1 MSLFKKAS
9 ELTEKKTIS
18 ILIYGQP
25 GSGKSSMAV
34 SAPGPV
40 VVFDFD
46 GGIRRVNAAHRAE
59 TITVEINEWKDVE
72 EAMKSEEMAQFKTIV
87 IDTAGKMLSFMDKYI
102 IAKSR
107 DKNPVRS
114 LTLNEYGIRKTMFNN
129 FVQQSMTMGKN
140 VVFIA
145 HDREEKDGEIRKV
158 RPEVGGSSAGDLI
171 KELDLVGYLE
181 LIGNERVI
189 SFTPCERFYAKNAC
203 NLPPAFKVPV
213 ILDDHGNMMKDSRG
227 RVIRNTFLTDIIKT
241 HMMSQSERM
250 EKLSMYDT
258 LKEIIN
264 DKIATVTDADSAN
277 EIAEDLASLE
287 VIFDSELYGK
297 QRLYSKCISLG
308 LKWNK
313 LTSKYESCEKK
324 EDKKPEAAQVAGK
337 EEVRNQQ

>member
-9 ELTEKKTIS
+9 ELKEKKTIS

-59 TITVEINEWKDVE
+59 TITVEITSWNDVM
-72 EAMKSEEMAQFKTIV
+72 EAMKSEEMAQFNSIV
-87 IDTAGKMLSFMDKYI
+87 VDTAGKMLSFMDKYI
-102 IAKSR
+102 IAGSR
-107 DKNPVRS
+107 DRNPVRS

-129 FVQQSMTMGKN
+129 FVQQCLTMGKN
-140 VVFIA
+140 VIFIA
-145 HDREEKDGEIRKV
+145 HDREEKDGDIRKV

-213 ILDDHGNMMKDSRG
+213 ILDEHGNMAKDSKG
-227 RVIRNTFLTDIIKT
+227 RVIRNTFLTDIIHT
-241 HMMSQSERM
+241 HMMSQSERL

-258 LKEIIN
+258 LKEMIN
-264 DKIATVTDADSAN
+264 DKVSTVTDADTAN
-277 EIAEDLASLE
+277 SVADELASLE

-297 QRLYSKCISLG
+297 QTLYNKCVSIG

-324 EDKKPEAAQVAGK
+324 AEPAQPQPQSQQ
-337 EEVRNQQ
+337 EVQQQNA